1 MGRGGGFDRSP
12 AENWR
17 PLGEIFVTRGFI
29 SEEELDDALKRQP
42 KTGERLGEAL
52 VGLGVISKFEL
63 AGALA
68 EQMASLG
75 ENDDDEASDEQ
86 QANVVQLPARS
97 EEENDVPYGSTETE
111 EPVAVEEEPEPEA
124 EAVEIELVADA
135 WPEPAADSE
144 PFVLEEPI
152 DFEPELV
159 DVEHEVEEPVAEP
172 EPVAEAALEPE
183 PAP

>member
-29 SEEELDDALKRQP
+29 SEEELDDALKRQR

-68 EQMASLG
+68 EQMTSLG
-75 ENDDDEASDEQ
+75 DTDDEDKDGAET
-86 QANVVQLPARS
+86 NVVQLPPRPVDL
-97 EEENDVPYGSTETE
+97 EELPYGTLTPGSPVREPDESDDGGIADGVVETALDAPIHDRE
-111 EPVAVEEEPEPEA
+111 VF
-124 EAVEIELVADA
+124 ADA
-135 WPEPAADSE
+135 ASDTED
-144 PFVLEEPI
+144 
-152 DFEPELV
+152 V
-159 DVEHEVEEPVAEP
+159 DALVEEPAFEHRDEVWP
-172 EPVAEAALEPE
+172 
-183 PAP
+183 